1 LKISR
6 EIKTAILV
14 ITSLLLFIWGYSFLK
29 GSDLLSSY
37 KKLNIIYDNVEGLG
51 VGAPVT
57 INGLTVGKVNKI
69 DLKHETGKLW
79 VEIQVNED
87 IPVSKSSLAE
97 MYAPSALGGKQIAIV
112 QNLNDKTQTVSGD
125 FLKSNEKLGMI
136 DNIAGQIPGVKEK
149 LDLVLT
155 NANAT
160 LLNINQLLD
169 GNTKSNLQASLANLN
184 LTLIEFKKASVS
196 INGMLADNK
205 TKINGIVQNFG
216 EVSKDF
222 STVSDSLTKLRLGK
236 TVAKLDHTLASV
248 NKMMNDLNA
257 GRGTM
262 GKVLKDEALYT
273 NINKTA
279 KQIELL
285 MQDLRLNPTRYVNV
299 SLFGK
304 KNKPYT
310 APDSTNTRNK

>member
-1 LKISR
+1 MKISR

-69 DLKHETGKLW
+69 DLKNDTGKLW
-79 VEIQVNED
+79 VEIQVD
-87 IPVSKSSLAE
+87 SDLPISKSSVAE

-112 QNLNDKTQTVSGD
+112 QNLNDKVQTVSGD

-155 NANAT
+155 NANA
-160 LLNINQLLD
+160 LLININQLLD
-169 GNTKSNLQASLANLN
+169 ANTKSNLQASIANLN
-184 LTLIEFKKASVS
+184 QTLLEFKKASVS
-196 INGMLADNK
+196 INGILADNK
-205 TKINGIVQNFG
+205 TKINGIVTNFG
-216 EVSKDF
+216 KVSGDF
-222 STVSDSLTKLRLGK
+222 TKVSDSLTKLRLGK
-236 TVAKLDHTLASV
+236 TVAKLDQTLLNV
-248 NKMMNDLNA
+248 NKIMSDLNA
-257 GRGTM
+257 GKGTM
-262 GKVLKDEALYT
+262 GKVLKDEAMYS

-310 APDSTNTRNK
+310 APDSTNTKK